1 MDGWITIY
9 RKIQEKSWYK
19 DSEYVHVWLHLILNA
34 NYIDKKVC
42 LNGKEVEIK
51 RGQLLTSRKFI
62 SEKTGIRQ
70 SKIYRILERFAN
82 EHQIE
87 QLKTNK
93 YTIITIPNYDLY
105 QKNRQ
110 QNEHQIEQQ
119 QCEQQN
125 EHQIE
130 QQCEQQK
137 NSKRQAIITLN
148 REHGVKSE
156 QQNEQQNEQ
165 QSEHNIINN
174 NNIPITTTN
183 NNINNI
189 LEKRG
194 YGREKPFIDCFT
206 FCEKEYGRT
215 LSPSEIEKLCFW
227 KDNWFDD
234 KVINLAI
241 SKSTLNGVKALA
253 YTEKI
258 INSWH
263 DKGYKTYEECVG
275 ENFKANKI
283 ENKKIV
289 KKVEELEDYD
299 WLNED

>member
-9 RKIQEKSWYK
+9 RKIQEKNWYK

-34 NYIDKKVC
+34 NYIDKKILV
-42 LNGKEVEIK
+42 NEKEIEIK
-51 RGQLLTSRKFI
+51 RGQLLTSRKLI
-62 SEKTGIRQ
+62 SEKTGIQQ

-87 QLKTNK
+87 QQKTNK

-110 QNEHQIEQQ
+110 QNEQQ
-119 QCEQQN
+119 QSEQQN
-125 EHQIE
+125 EHQ
-130 QQCEQQK
+130 
-137 NSKRQAIITLN
+137 
-148 REHGVKSE
+148 SE
-156 QQNEQQNEQ
+156 QQNEQQKNNKIQAISTLNKWSGIKSEKQNEHQSEQ
-165 QSEHNIINN
+165 QNEHNIINN

-206 FCEKEYGRT
+206 FCEKEYGRL
-215 LSPSEIEKLCFW
+215 LSPSEIEKLAFW
-227 KDNWFDD
+227 RDNWFDD

-241 SKSTLNGVKALA
+241 SKSTLNGVRALS

-263 DKGYKTYEECVG
+263 DKGYKTYEECMNESIEFKNRHAN
-275 ENFKANKI
+275 ENI
-283 ENKKIV
+283 PVI
-289 KKVEELEDYD
+289 LEDYD

>member
-9 RKIQEKSWYK
+9 RKIQEKNWYK

-34 NYIDKKVC
+34 NYIDKKILV
-42 LNGKEVEIK
+42 NEKEIEIK
-51 RGQLLTSRKFI
+51 RGQLLTSRKLI
-62 SEKTGIRQ
+62 SEKTGIQQ

-87 QLKTNK
+87 QQKTNK

-110 QNEHQIEQQ
+110 QNEQQ
-119 QCEQQN
+119 QSEQQN
-125 EHQIE
+125 EHQ
-130 QQCEQQK
+130 
-137 NSKRQAIITLN
+137 
-148 REHGVKSE
+148 SE
-156 QQNEQQNEQ
+156 QQN
-165 QSEHNIINN
+165 EHNIINN

-206 FCEKEYGRT
+206 FCEKEYGRL
-215 LSPSEIEKLCFW
+215 LSPSEIEKLAFW
-227 KDNWFDD
+227 RDNWFDD

-241 SKSTLNGVKALA
+241 SKSTLNGVRALS

-263 DKGYKTYEECVG
+263 DKGYKTYEECMNESIEFKNRHAN
-275 ENFKANKI
+275 ENI
-283 ENKKIV
+283 PVI
-289 KKVEELEDYD
+289 LEDYD